1 MSAREAQ
8 LFAQGPTP
16 RDRFIAAIAQRID
29 PARMQAMYLFPPIRQ
44 GAVETGVAV
53 VAVDPLPPE
62 RPVPADETGDL
73 FVAAAEAR
81 LAAAT
86 AVAEELIVAA
96 EAAEAEAA
104 VVEAEALATA
114 AAAMDA
120 RDDASAAA
128 EAGVPTVA
136 ADDTERDTDADDA
149 DAPMEGADARS
160 PRPLV
165 LTARYRLTLKGPDR
179 GAWGFELHEQ
189 ADAPLATIEMVVQG
203 VAQRHEQAA
212 DPERLDADAVR
223 AVLAEGP
230 WTAAPR

>member
-1 MSAREAQ
+1 

-62 RPVPADETGDL
+62 RPAPEDETGDL
-73 FVAAAEAR
+73 FEAAAEERAAEATAAAEELVAAAEA
-81 LAAAT
+81 
-86 AVAEELIVAA
+86 AEESEPADVDELDD
-96 EAAEAEAA
+96 EAE
-104 VVEAEALATA
+104 
-114 AAAMDA
+114 
-120 RDDASAAA
+120 
-128 EAGVPTVA
+128 
-136 ADDTERDTDADDA
+136 
-149 DAPMEGADARS
+149 APMEGADARS

-179 GAWGFELHEQ
+179 GTWAFELHEQ